1 MNFPETSIVP
11 KAAMS
16 PIVDGIDADAAALAT
31 PFLQTLVRL
40 IRAQDTYGAWEKKSD
55 AEILKDYVI
64 TKEQRRAMPIIADPD
79 PDVLWRLEQYYA
91 AVGLEIEKETGIVA
105 SPMITMHHE
114 GFGRV
119 ILTAG
124 RLVALSK
131 RHRDVHR
138 FGFDSLSALAADG
151 AKEVAAGAE
160 MIRTYSEVANA

>member
-1 MNFPETSIVP
+1 MTKVADN
-11 KAAMS
+11 
-16 PIVDGIDADAAALAT
+16 PIVDATLADAAALAT

-40 IRAQDTYGAWEKKSD
+40 IRAQDSYGAWDKKSD

-91 AVGLEIEKETGIVA
+91 AIGLEIEKETGIVA

-138 FGFDSLSALAADG
+138 FGFGSLSALAVEG
-151 AKEVAAGAE
+151 VKQIAAGVE
-160 MIRTYSEVANA
+160 MIRKYSEVANA

>member
-1 MNFPETSIVP
+1 VTKVADN
-11 KAAMS
+11 
-16 PIVDGIDADAAALAT
+16 PIVDATLADAAALAT

-40 IRAQDTYGAWEKKSD
+40 IRAQDSYGAWDKKSD

-91 AVGLEIEKETGIVA
+91 AIGLEIEKETGIVA

-124 RLVALSK
+124 RLVVLSK

-138 FGFDSLSALAADG
+138 FGFGSLSALAVEG
-151 AKEVAAGAE
+151 VKQVAAGVE
-160 MIRTYSEVANA
+160 MIRKYSEVANA